1 MNIADWV
8 DDVIMHKHWREGKR
22 EKSPPLSRSPS
33 FIPQADNTISL
44 NIVCS
49 SGHLDVF
56 TRYELIPHTRQSI
69 TLAQAVP
76 GATLINQ
83 WMEDN
88 RGPIGL
94 EEDTKLINCHR
105 AGE

>member
-56 TRYELIPHTRQSI
+56 T
-69 TLAQAVP
+69 
-76 GATLINQ
+76 
-83 WMEDN
+83 
-88 RGPIGL
+88 
-94 EEDTKLINCHR
+94 
-105 AGE
+105 